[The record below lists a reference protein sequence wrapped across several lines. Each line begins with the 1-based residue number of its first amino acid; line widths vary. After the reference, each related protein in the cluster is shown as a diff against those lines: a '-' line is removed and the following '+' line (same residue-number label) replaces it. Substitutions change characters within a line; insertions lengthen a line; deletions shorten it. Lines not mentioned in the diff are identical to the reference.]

1 MIPSP
6 ALTLTLTAVS
16 GCYWLLLP
24 TCLPFLYRSYL
35 LIDIQVIFGFFNRKA
50 ARMQYM
56 HPAAF
61 CVSIILLTA

>member
-35 LIDIQVIFGFFNRKA
+35 LIDIQVIFGFFNRKPPGCDINT
-50 ARMQYM
+50 RRLS
-56 HPAAF
+56 
-61 CVSIILLTA
+61 VSSLFF